1 MKVVFLIADGFE
13 DLELFYP
20 WLRLRE
26 ERAEVTLASPGG
38 QAVRGQHG
46 YVVEPDM
53 PIRELN
59 PAEYELL
66 ILPGGPAVE
75 KLRLREEAVDVVRTF
90 LEDERR
96 VVAIGHGAQL
106 LISAGV
112 LGGKRTTCSAGIRD
126 DVRAAGADYRDEAV
140 VVDGTLITVRGAD
153 DLPLLFERLATR
165 AGARAQHV

>member
-1 MKVVFLIADGFE
+1 MNAVILTADRFE

-20 WLRLRE
+20 WMRLRE
-26 ERAEVTLASPGG
+26 ERIEVTLASPGG
-38 QAVRGQHG
+38 QPVRGEHG

-59 PAEYELL
+59 PAEYDVL
-66 ILPGGPAVE
+66 ILPGGAAVE

-90 LEDERR
+90 MEDERR

-112 LGGKRTTCSAGIRD
+112 LGGRRTTCSAGIRD
-126 DVRAAGADYRDEAV
+126 DVRAAGGDYRDEAV
-140 VVDGTLITVRGAD
+140 VVDGQLITVRGAD
-153 DLPLLFERLATR
+153 DLPQLFEKMTTTLGTR
-165 AGARAQHV
+165 ARRV